1 MKKSIFK
8 GKSARTKI
16 FVGISAAVIIL
27 LFGLNLLLNYLGVQ
41 KSLYIDLTTEGL
53 YTLTDAMK
61 RECAFID
68 KLDSDERK
76 VKITFCA
83 DPDTLIDSQVT
94 RLTYFM
100 ALQMQEE
107 FENLEVET
115 VNVVY
120 NPTAVSKYKPSSLSV
135 IEPGD
140 IIISYGDRYRVQKP
154 LSFWRGNSEMLQS
167 FDGEYRLATYIMSV
181 TAVNRPAAYFVTGH
195 GETYYD
201 PKNPDRAEN
210 ADAAAL
216 YDLLTE
222 RGMEVKTLNL
232 SAVDKV
238 PEDCVLLVINNPR
251 EDYKI
256 DPDKLSDL
264 SYISEIEKLDRYLVN
279 GGGSIMVSRDYSQ
292 SADGTSRHPALDG
305 FLYEW
310 GFDFSTSIVADE
322 KNYIDKA
329 DGTYNTL
336 LGEYDTDDG
345 GYGYAIYGDFA
356 SLPSAADT
364 VFTNTGYIS
373 CSYTEGTAYYEPGSL
388 TVERKYLPFINS
400 YSSAA
405 AYNKNSQGEYSEL
418 EKNGVLTLA
427 ATTARRVVNSE
438 SGEETYSYI
447 FCANSPDFFSN
458 ELLYNASYAN
468 YDIVSLLAENM
479 ARTDRFAS
487 IELGSASE
495 NSGSYGGK
503 ILDDITLSSTD
514 VYENVYDNGVVIKQI
529 KVTSGLSS
537 GEAVGLSI
545 AIAIIPLVVMGVGI
559 AVFVRRRFL

>member
-1 MKKSIFK
+1 MKKSIIK
-8 GKSARTKI
+8 GKSTRTKI
-16 FVGISAAVIIL
+16 FVGVSAAAIII
-27 LFGLNLLLNYLGVQ
+27 LFGLNLILTYFGVQ

-68 KLDSDERK
+68 KLDTDERT

-83 DPDTLIDSQVT
+83 DPDTLIASQVT

-107 FENLEVET
+107 FDNFEVET
-115 VNVVY
+115 VNVIY
-120 NPTAVSKYKPSSLSV
+120 NPTAVSKYKPSSLSS

-154 LSFWRGNSEMLQS
+154 LSFWRGNSETLQS

-181 TAVNRPAAYFVTGH
+181 TAVNRPAAYFAIGH

-201 PKNPDRAEN
+201 PLDPDRKEN
-210 ADAAAL
+210 AEAAAL

-222 RGMEVKTLNL
+222 RGMEVKTLDL
-232 SAVDKV
+232 EKTGRV

-251 EDYKI
+251 EDFKI

-264 SYISEIEKLDRYLVN
+264 NYISEIEMLDRYLIN
-279 GGGSIMVSRDYSQ
+279 GGGSIMVSRDY
-292 SADGTSRHPALDG
+292 ALGENGESRHPALDS

-310 GFDFSTSIVADE
+310 GFDFSSSIVSDE
-322 KNYIDKA
+322 ENYLDSA
-329 DGTYNTL
+329 DGRYNTI
-336 LGEYDTDDG
+336 LGEYDSDEN

-364 VFTNTGYIS
+364 VFKNTGYIT
-373 CSYTEGTAYYEPGSL
+373 CSYTEGTAYYEPGTL
-388 TVERKYLPFINS
+388 TVERKYLPFMNS
-400 YSSAA
+400 FFSAS
-405 AYNKNSQGEYSEL
+405 AYNKNLNGEYTEL
-418 EKNGVLTLA
+418 ETNGTLTLA
-427 ATTARRVVNSE
+427 ATTARRVVDSE

-447 FCANSPDFFSN
+447 FCVNSPDFFSN

-468 YDIVSLLAENM
+468 YDIISLLAENM

-487 IELGSASE
+487 IELGSTSE
-495 NSGSYGGK
+495 NSSSYGGK
-503 ILDDITLSSTD
+503 ILADITLSEKD
-514 VYENVYDNGVVIKQI
+514 VYENVYENGVIIAQN

-537 GEAVGLSI
+537 GEVIGFTI
-545 AIAIIPLVVMGVGI
+545 AIFVIPLVIMGVGI
-559 AVFVRRRFL
+559 AVYVRRRFL